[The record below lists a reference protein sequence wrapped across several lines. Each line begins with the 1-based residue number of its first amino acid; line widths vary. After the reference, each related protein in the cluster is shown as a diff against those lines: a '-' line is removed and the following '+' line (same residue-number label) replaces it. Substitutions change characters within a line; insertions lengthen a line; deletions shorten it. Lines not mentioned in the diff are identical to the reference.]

1 MYIFLE
7 LIANYYIRCRIPFLC
22 WFYIKQQIT
31 LTTQKYH
38 KINVQCKNL
47 QKAEFSL
54 IKMDIAG
61 TCQITMADPILVL
74 SAFFSQ
80 AFQWWQF
87 QYCNAHW
94 SCLVSPGVSAVVY
107 HMALPSSSWGHG
119 SLKIDERS
127 ILSRLITLLWKLFSF
142 AVNPPWARLIITDF
156 NSRCSPSWFLN
167 EKGAT

>member
-1 MYIFLE
+1 MPD
-7 LIANYYIRCRIPFLC
+7 NNG
-22 WFYIKQQIT
+22 WS
-31 LTTQKYH
+31 
-38 KINVQCKNL
+38 NL
-47 QKAEFSL
+47 GLVCVFSE
-54 IKMDIAG
+54 
-61 TCQITMADPILVL
+61 
-74 SAFFSQ
+74 

-107 HMALPSSSWGHG
+107 HMALPSSSWGHA

-142 AVNPPWARLIITDF
+142 AVNPPWALLIITDF

-167 EKGAT
+167 EKGATQNDHCFLILRFYVRLDILINQLTLNTGVSFCSEVIYSIPSSNRITPP